1 MAGLARDPVFQ
12 ALTRPQ
18 MFAGVTY
25 SWFILNAMVTAEAF
39 LLSKSLWALAIAP
52 VLHLI
57 GVAAARREPRFLE
70 LWIARLTSA
79 QRVANFGVWRC
90 NSYRP

>member
-1 MAGLARDPVFQ
+1 MAQLDRDPVFA

-25 SWFILNAMVTAEAF
+25 TWFILNAIVTAEVF
-39 LLSKSLWALAIAP
+39 LITKSLWALAAAIIM
-52 VLHLI
+52 HLV
-57 GVAAARREPRFLE
+57 GVVAARDEPRFLE
-70 LWIARLTSA
+70 LWITKASRCP
-79 QRVANFGVWRC
+79 RVRNFAFWRC

>member
-1 MAGLARDPVFQ
+1 VAQLERDPVFA

-25 SWFILNAMVTAEAF
+25 TWFILNAIVTAEVF
-39 LLSKSLWALAIAP
+39 LITKSFWAL
-52 VLHLI
+52 
-57 GVAAARREPRFLE
+57 VAAVGIHIFGVIAARDEPRFFE
-70 LWIARLTSA
+70 LWITRMS
-79 QRVANFGVWRC
+79 QSPRVANFAFWRC

>member
-1 MAGLARDPVFQ
+1 MAQLERDPVFA

-25 SWFILNAMVTAEAF
+25 TWFILNAIVTAEVF
-39 LLSKSLWALAIAP
+39 LVTKSPWAL
-52 VLHLI
+52 
-57 GVAAARREPRFLE
+57 VAAVVMHLFGVIAARDEPRFLE
-70 LWIARLTSA
+70 LWITRMS
-79 QRVANFGVWRC
+79 RSPRIRNFAFWRC